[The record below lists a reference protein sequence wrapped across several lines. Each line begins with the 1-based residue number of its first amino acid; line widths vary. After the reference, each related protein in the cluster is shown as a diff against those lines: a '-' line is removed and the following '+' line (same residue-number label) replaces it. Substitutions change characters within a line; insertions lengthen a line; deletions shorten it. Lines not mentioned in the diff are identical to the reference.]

1 VGAETMSDNG
11 PPTQSLPFNTPIE
24 SGLRSLVT
32 LTEAFPVRYDLQRLL
47 FFDYLLVHSADAGGP
62 ESLHPGT
69 PYRSGEVLVR
79 RGIVKDGLKFLV
91 NRGLVEQ
98 KFDDQGITY
107 QATEYATPFLDC
119 LQARYTQRLKER
131 AKWLIATFG
140 HYSDDTLSKFFN
152 VNLDRWGSEFEHEA
166 NFRELSE

>member
-1 VGAETMSDNG
+1 MSDNG
-11 PPTQSLPFNTPIE
+11 SSTQSLPFNTPIE

-32 LTEAFPVRYDLQRLL
+32 LTEAFPAQYDLQRLL
-47 FFDYLLVHSADAGGP
+47 FFEYLLVHSADAGGP

-79 RGIVKDGLKFLV
+79 RGVVEEGLKFLV

-98 KFDDQGITY
+98 KFDDQGIAY
-107 QATEYATPFLDC
+107 QATEYASPFLEC

-131 AKWLIATFG
+131 AKWLITTFG
-140 HYSDDTLSKFFN
+140 HYSDERLHQFFYS
-152 VNLDRWGSEFEHEA
+152 NLDRWGSEFEHEA
-166 NFRELSE
+166 IFRELPE